1 MPTYTTKTYTNVKP
15 LPSLPSAVPIW
26 VEIDVEFKA
35 TAYAANDMILL
46 AA

>member
-26 VEIDVEFKA
+26 VAIDVEFKA
-35 TAYAANDMILL
+35 TAYAASRIMSL